1 MEEDMQYLESD
12 PGRVRAK
19 AYDIVLNGTEIG
31 GGSVRIYQSDIQS
44 KMFDI
49 LGLSKK
55 EANERFG
62 YLLEAFKYGVPPHAG
77 LAYGFDRVVMLMA
90 GAQSIRDVMAFPK
103 VKDASDLMIEAPDS
117 VEEKQLDELGLEIK
131 NSR

>member
-1 MEEDMQYLESD
+1 MQYLESD

-131 NSR
+131 KQ